1 VFPCKREQNLVNN
14 PFLEA
19 AMSQFSRVPDSVPV
33 LSRGKHRT
41 PRSGACFMEFASY
54 LAGERWSDHPA
65 CTHPALA
72 SLARAINDTT
82 TNAQRSRL
90 ATLIPSVVGL
100 NGHDPR
106 VALIVCTLAAT
117 AALPV
122 AAESRQRALA
132 AGLLRCEVAAAEVRG
147 ELGQSLRRDI
157 HSALESAPAAT
168 RWARAFVDEIGEP
181 LDGIDG
187 RAFDLLLSLAVTG
200 IAEACIDDPDA
211 LLRGVLADAIRVTES
226 VLRPAPARQLQ
237 PIG

>member
-1 VFPCKREQNLVNN
+1 
-14 PFLEA
+14 
-19 AMSQFSRVPDSVPV
+19 MSQFSRVPESVPV
-33 LSRGKHRT
+33 LSRGRHRT

-72 SLARAINDTT
+72 SLARAVNDVTSD
-82 TNAQRSRL
+82 AQRSRL

-106 VALIVCTLAAT
+106 VALVVCTLAAT

-132 AGLLRCEVAAAEVRG
+132 AGLLRCEAAAADVRG
-147 ELGQSLRRDI
+147 ELGESLRRDI
-157 HSALESAPAAT
+157 QSALESAPAAT
-168 RWARAFVDEIGEP
+168 RWARSFVDDLGERF
-181 LDGIDG
+181 DGVDG
-187 RAFDLLLSLAVTG
+187 RAFDLLLCLSVTG

-211 LLRGVLADAIRVTES
+211 VLRRVLADAIRLTERVS
-226 VLRPAPARQLQ
+226 RPEPARQLQ